1 MLLPIFN
8 NLSIYTPPPPTLYPS
23 TYTNIYLS
31 LYRSICLIRP
41 IHINV
46 TVNLLVYLRILLSIY
61 LPIYLSIYLSI
72 YLFTYLSI
80 SLSICLSPHNLCLL
94 FSSVAP
100 VSAISSLPA
109 ALKTKKS
116 SIALPV
122 VVTDNGPVDAETV
135 NEMFT
140 YLCSFLI
147 YCARRRRKRK
157 TRSRRWR
164 RGKISRGRRR

>member
-61 LPIYLSIYLSI
+61 LSI

-80 SLSICLSPHNLCLL
+80 YLSICLSPHNLCLL

-157 TRSRRWR
+157 TRSRRGR
-164 RGKISRGRRR
+164 RGKISRRRRS

>member
-61 LPIYLSIYLSI
+61 LSI
-72 YLFTYLSI
+72 YLFTY
-80 SLSICLSPHNLCLL
+80 LSICLSPHNLCLP
-94 FSSVAP
+94 FSSAAP
-100 VSAISSLPA
+100 MSAISSLPA

-122 VVTDNGPVDAETV
+122 VVTDNVPVDAETV

-157 TRSRRWR
+157 TRSRRGR
-164 RGKISRGRRR
+164 RGKISRRRRS